1 MIDIGLLS
9 LLIKFKAQFGNAF
22 FVETVDNVFIARP
35 PTVTE
40 IENWQDTVSK
50 LELNN
55 AAAMILMGR
64 VCLEDIYEKHNG
76 DYGIEYRKVDKN
88 ISDDVALDLG
98 ASILESTPIT
108 QEELTKS
115 LNETKSF
122 SAPAMVAYDI
132 ATLMSQPVEDLKQMT
147 PQNLL
152 KLYQFILLMSNTPD
166 IFQRLGMAKKQEPQK
181 VESSVDA
188 EELAKNFDK
197 LQEEFA
203 KFLEGGDD
211 DGNQ

>member
-9 LLIKFKAQFGNAF
+9 LLIKFKARFGNAF

-64 VCLEDIYEKHNG
+64 VCLEDIYEKHNS